1 MSVGRTNPT
10 FRDVLSTMEDEW
22 GDFRRALR
30 RRHRPLL
37 DRLFAYAREHA
48 DAASHLNHPDRLA
61 PVLVS
66 VDLEQEARIDEL
78 EARIEELEA
87 GPPGASGADE
97 DDTGAS
103 RERR

>member
-10 FRDVLSTMEDEW
+10 FRDVLSRMEDEW

-30 RRHRPLL
+30 RRHQPLF

-48 DAASHLNHPDRLA
+48 DAASNLNHPDRLA

-66 VDLEQEARIDEL
+66 IDLEQEDRIDEL
-78 EARIEELEA
+78 EARVELLEA
-87 GPPGASGADE
+87 QLE
-97 DDTGAS
+97 DDSAAVES
-103 RERR
+103 PAPDER